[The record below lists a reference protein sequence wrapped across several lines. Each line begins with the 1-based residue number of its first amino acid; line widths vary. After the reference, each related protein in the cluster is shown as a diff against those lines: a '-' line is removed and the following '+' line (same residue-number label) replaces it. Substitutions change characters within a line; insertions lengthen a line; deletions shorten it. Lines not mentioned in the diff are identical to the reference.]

1 MNGVSSE
8 ELEAIRQKYGITGVN
23 LDALAG
29 MDFST
34 LDKSSKSKTDDEE
47 DSKCLCGPNFCE
59 YENVNGQKKHV
70 MQVCCECDDADIVVI
85 ITRRGK
91 ALSRASVDRVACWGQ
106 RSAASGA
113 IARADRN
120 CFAWRDEGA
129 PAPPQWHV
137 NTEAAQSGADGAC
150 EAGARAKLVLQTD
163 ENDAAAILAE
173 DARLGTAEV
182 CPLAN
187 VTDLVVAQPAG

>member
-1 MNGVSSE
+1 MRG
-8 ELEAIRQKYGITGVN
+8 AC
-23 LDALAG
+23 
-29 MDFST
+29 ST
-34 LDKSSKSKTDDEE
+34 IER
-47 DSKCLCGPNFCE
+47 
-59 YENVNGQKKHV
+59 
-70 MQVCCECDDADIVVI
+70 DDADIVVI

-137 NTEAAQSGADGAC
+137 DTEAAQSGADGAC
-150 EAGARAKLVLQTD
+150 EAGARAKRPTRMTLPP
-163 ENDAAAILAE
+163 ILAE
-173 DARLGTAEV
+173 EARLGTVEV